1 MPSQPDLSST
11 ATRFPV
17 EIRRLPWIKAL
28 ASDYAFDFAR
38 VADFFAG
45 DPAERTA
52 WTDAIARAQ
61 RHPRQRDAIADILL
75 AQQRARAASPE
86 ARAAAERLRD
96 PSTVAM
102 VTGQQAGL
110 FGGPLFTLLK
120 ALTVLQLAER
130 TAADHGVPTVAIF
143 WIDAEDHDWHEI
155 KSCGLLDADVG
166 LTQVALDDPS
176 GAGHGPVAG
185 VLLDDGID
193 SATASLA
200 SMLPATEFTP
210 ALLESVRRAYR
221 PGVGMA
227 QAFGTWL
234 ESLLGPRG
242 LVVFDA
248 SDPAA
253 KPLVSEIFAREI
265 ATIGDT
271 SRLAVA
277 AGVALTERGY
287 HAQVTPQE
295 GSAALFHLG
304 GGRESI
310 RLQGDQLFIGDTA
323 ATREAMLERA
333 RRQPAEFSPNVL
345 LRPVVQDTLFPTC
358 CFVAGP
364 NELGYLAQLRSIYA
378 AFDVPMPL
386 IHQRSSATLL
396 DANAMRF
403 LSRYAVPLES
413 LRAQDESELNRLLGA
428 QIPAEAEQSIE
439 ETVRAVDEHM
449 DAVATALARIDTTL
463 DAAARST
470 RGRMQDDVKKLRG
483 KLLQAVKRKNDTV
496 RRQFLHAQAQAF
508 PGGHPQERGVGF
520 VYFLNKYGDGLV
532 DRLCEELPLDQGRH
546 WVMTL

>member
-1 MPSQPDLSST
+1 MPSQPNLSST

-17 EIRRLPWIKAL
+17 EIRRFPWIKRL
-28 ASDYAFDFAR
+28 ASDYAFDFTR
-38 VADFFAG
+38 VADFFVG
-45 DPAERTA
+45 DPAERSA
-52 WTDAIARAQ
+52 WSDAIARAQ

-75 AQQRARAASPE
+75 AQQDARHASSQ

-96 PSTVAM
+96 PNTVAV

-130 TAADHGVPTVAIF
+130 AAAEHGVPTVAIF
-143 WIDAEDHDWHEI
+143 WVDAEDHDWDEV
-155 KSCGLLDADVG
+155 KSCGLFDADLG
-166 LTQVALDDPS
+166 LTQVALGDQP
-176 GAGHGPVAG
+176 GTGHGPVAG
-185 VLLDDGID
+185 VQLDDDID
-193 SATASLA
+193 AAIASLA
-200 SMLPATEFTP
+200 STLPTTEFTP
-210 ALLESVRRAYR
+210 EILEAIGRAYR

-227 QAFGTWL
+227 RAFGAWL

-248 SDPAA
+248 SDKTA
-253 KPLVSEIFAREI
+253 KPLVSEVFVREI
-265 ATIGDT
+265 AKAGET
-271 SRLAVA
+271 SRLAAA
-277 AGVALTERGY
+277 AGTALSKRGY
-287 HAQVTPQE
+287 HAQVTPQD

-304 GGRESI
+304 NGRESI
-310 RLQGDQLFIGDTA
+310 RLQGDQLFIGDTPSA
-323 ATREAMLERA
+323 QETILEQA
-333 RRQPAEFSPNVL
+333 RTQPAEFSPNVL

-364 NELGYLAQLRSIYA
+364 NELGYLAQLRDVYA

-403 LSRYAVPLES
+403 LGRYDLPLES
-413 LRAQDESELNRLLGA
+413 LRAQDESELNHLLGA
-428 QIPAEAEQSIE
+428 QIPPEAEQSIE
-439 ETVRAVDEHM
+439 DAVRSLDEHM
-449 DAVATALARIDTTL
+449 DAVATALASIDATL

-470 RGRMQDDVKKLRG
+470 RGRMQDDLKKLRG

-520 VYFLNKYGDGLV
+520 IYFLNKHGDGLV

-546 WVMTL
+546 WVITI

>member
-1 MPSQPDLSST
+1 MPTPTDLSSA
-11 ATRFPV
+11 ATHFPV
-17 EIRRLPWIKAL
+17 EIRRFPWIKQL

-38 VADFFAG
+38 VADFFSG
-45 DPAERTA
+45 DPTSRSA
-52 WTDAIARAQ
+52 WSDAIARAQ
-61 RHPRQRDAIADILL
+61 RHPRQRDAIADVLQ
-75 AQQRARAASPE
+75 AQQGTRAASPQ

-96 PSTVAM
+96 PNTVAM

-130 TAADHGVPTVAIF
+130 TAAEHGVPTVAIF
-143 WIDAEDHDWHEI
+143 WVDAEDHDWDEV
-155 KSCGLLDADVG
+155 KSCGLLDAD
-166 LTQVALDDPS
+166 LDLAQVALDDPP
-176 GAGHGPVAG
+176 GAGHGPVAR
-185 VLLDDGID
+185 VQLDDGID
-193 SATASLA
+193 AAMAALA
-200 SMLPATEFTP
+200 SRLPATEFSP
-210 ALLESVRRAYR
+210 ALLEAVRRAYR

-227 QAFGTWL
+227 QAFGAWL

-253 KPLVSEIFAREI
+253 KPLVSDVFAREI
-265 ATIGDT
+265 AHTGET
-271 SRLAVA
+271 SRLAAA
-277 AGVALTERGY
+277 AGATLTERGY
-287 HAQVTPQE
+287 HAQVTPQD

-310 RLQGDQLFIGDTA
+310 RLQGDQFLIGDTV
-323 ATREAMLERA
+323 ATREATLERA
-333 RRQPAEFSPNVL
+333 RTQPAEFSPNVL

-364 NELGYLAQLRSIYA
+364 NELGYLAQLRGIYA
-378 AFDVPMPL
+378 AFNVPMPL
-386 IHQRSSATLL
+386 IHQRGSATLL

-403 LSRYAVPLES
+403 LSRHELPLAS

-428 QIPAEAEQSIE
+428 QIPPEAEQSIDDAIRTLDE
-439 ETVRAVDEHM
+439 QMET
-449 DAVATALARIDTTL
+449 VATALSRVDATL
-463 DAAARST
+463 GAAARST
-470 RGRMQDDVKKLRG
+470 RGRMQDDLKKLRG

-520 VYFLNKYGDGLV
+520 IYFLNKYGDGLV

-546 WVMTL
+546 WVITI